1 MFMFAP
7 PTRIT
12 TEVHC
17 RLPDRFR
24 KKTRTDWSE
33 PNRLGQEVDCFIE
46 GPSFDRDGNL
56 YFVDIPF
63 GRIFRLSPKG
73 ACDLVVQYDGW
84 PNGMSTK

>member
-7 PTRIT
+7 PTRIR
-12 TEVHC
+12 TEVHF

-24 KKTRTDWSE
+24 TKARTDWSE

-63 GRIFRLSPKG
+63 GQPSYCTTRSHAPLGERRKMR
-73 ACDLVVQYDGW
+73 